1 MNGLDGQPPA
11 FPPAG
16 GPESGGPPPPVCLR
30 PDAGEL
36 HVLVEDVELALLVA
50 TTVEAG
56 DLLDAMEAADCLEVA
71 TKRWWVGNLRA
82 GGRRVR
88 AALVVSGYDRVN
100 AAHAL
105 TCLLAA
111 GSPRLV
117 LQVGVAGAFAATGL
131 EVRDVVL
138 ASEEIYG
145 DTGVLTPDG
154 WESTATLRLPL
165 ASVAGTDYWNTFRL
179 DPGLVRRAAEVIEA
193 ASWPEPPPRVAVGPC
208 VTVSQVTGVQ
218 AEGDRLATLWGAL
231 AESMEGAAAAHMC
244 ALYSVPFLEVRAV
257 SNLVVDRD
265 RAAWDIPG
273 AAARAA
279 RAALAVCA
287 RLDEVLVAWQGAGV
301 PGEGIEP

>member
-1 MNGLDGQPPA
+1 M
-11 FPPAG
+11 
-16 GPESGGPPPPVCLR
+16 
-30 PDAGEL
+30 
-36 HVLVEDVELALLVA
+36 
-50 TTVEAG
+50 
-56 DLLDAMEAADCLEVA
+56 
-71 TKRWWVGNLRA
+71 
-82 GGRRVR
+82 R